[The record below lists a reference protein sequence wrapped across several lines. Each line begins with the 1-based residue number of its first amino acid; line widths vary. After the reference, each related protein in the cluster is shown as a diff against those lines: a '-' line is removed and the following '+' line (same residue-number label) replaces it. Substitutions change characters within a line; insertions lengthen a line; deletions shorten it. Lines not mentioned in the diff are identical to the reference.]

1 MERLTTKLTP
11 LDDNKRKSVPRP
23 VDPGWILFIRKS
35 QLNELIEE
43 KHKYNV
49 YSFPVSGFLIECF
62 ALQNAKKMVLI
73 LYCSQ
78 ARPI

>member
-1 MERLTTKLTP
+1 MERLTTKPTP

-43 KHKYNV
+43 KHRNITFIH
-49 YSFPVSGFLIECF
+49 FPFLF
-62 ALQNAKKMVLI
+62 A
-73 LYCSQ
+73 
-78 ARPI
+78 